1 MNIKYTFGIMAVI
14 IAFILGCSGTLGK
27 IKTKSGEDR
36 TATIK
41 AIKENLDDY
50 DIHHCPLITALDPK
64 NDDKTVKI
72 IDKSCSPV
80 DHQTASDFV
89 REYPMKKFPVKG
101 LKEVLGPD
109 DKLYGYL
116 IIWNNK
122 YVSAGAKLAE
132 DKTMQV
138 YPYYVPVG
146 GP

>member
-1 MNIKYTFGIMAVI
+1 MLETTTSSFGIACPT
-14 IAFILGCSGTLGK
+14 FFGSRRRR
-27 IKTKSGEDR
+27 DR
-36 TATIK
+36 R
-41 AIKENLDDY
+41 LFDG
-50 DIHHCPLITALDPK
+50 PWFS
-64 NDDKTVKI
+64 V
-72 IDKSCSPV
+72 
-80 DHQTASDFV
+80 V